1 MYNDYCQVKYIILV
15 LLVLQQT
22 SHVLLL
28 RYSRTRPGTIY
39 LASTAVCCDEA
50 MKLVVC
56 FWILAFTYLYKQRE
70 INRKGGDRGK
80 YSQLN
85 SNEDDVDSDVIDR
98 REGNND
104 EGMTIKHESF
114 TSYLREQLQFDFRMA
129 GIAAI
134 YTVQKNLTY
143 LAISNLDAVMFQMTY
158 QAKILTTALFSVVL
172 LKRKLSCQQIQGLF
186 ILTLAVIL
194 VQLDKVDAKLSESH
208 QEQRRWVGLLAV
220 FSACCTSGF
229 GGVYFELVLKPRTNP
244 GDGISSPPPPPPSVW
259 AKNLQLSIFAF
270 IIALITAFIKDHQAI
285 LSDGFFQGYS
295 PLVVLVI
302 TLQALGG
309 LTVAATIKYAD
320 NILKNFASAS
330 SIVTSALVS
339 ALVFGFQISRL
350 FLVSS
355 LLVFISIW
363 VYTKENGSVAD
374 GGSSGSLSTR
384 SKELPHQ
391 TSEIA
396 LCRRDS
402 QKSTT
407 SIDEE
412 DGLKRRNGG

>member
-1 MYNDYCQVKYIILV
+1 MYNDFCQLKYIILF

-39 LASTAVCCDEA
+39 LATTAVCCDEA

-56 FWILAFTYLYKQRE
+56 FWILVFTYLYKRRE
-70 INRKGGDRGK
+70 FNRKGGDRGK
-80 YSQLN
+80 FSQLN
-85 SNEDDVDSDVIDR
+85 SNEDDLDSDGIDR
-98 REGNND
+98 REVNND
-104 EGMTIKHESF
+104 EGMNITAAAIKHESF
-114 TSYLREQLQFDFRMA
+114 ISYLREQLQFDFRMA

-134 YTVQKNLTY
+134 YTVQKNLIY
-143 LAISNLDAVMFQMTY
+143 LAVSNLDAVMFQMTY

-172 LKRKLSCQQIQGLF
+172 LKRKLTCQQIQGLL
-186 ILTLAVIL
+186 ILTLAVVL

-208 QEQRRWVGLLAV
+208 QEQHRGVGLLAV

-244 GDGISSPPPPPPSVW
+244 ADGLLSPPPPPPSVW

-270 IIALITAFIKDHQAI
+270 IIALITALIKDHQAI

-309 LTVAATIKYAD
+309 LVVAATIKYAD

-330 SIVTSALVS
+330 SIVTSALFS

-355 LLVFISIW
+355 LLVFISMW
-363 VYTKENGSVAD
+363 VYTKEKGGGAD
-374 GGSSGSLSTR
+374 GGSLSTR
-384 SKELPHQ
+384 PKELPHQ

-396 LCRRDS
+396 LCRRDT
-402 QKSTT
+402 STT

-412 DGLKRRNGG
+412 DGLKRRNGV